1 MKHEFL
7 DDEWY
12 EVHLKKIGETF
23 TVPGKLNT
31 SLVEVYRNVWGEPG
45 NTKWIKY
52 VVENTTVREITRG
65 EGEVGIP
72 DAAFRCFGDYKSYV
86 SVCQRRLDPK
96 MGILGGVF
104 KLEGGVMA
112 AMPMLPVYDKLTAC
126 KRVDGMEF

>member
-1 MKHEFL
+1 MRFL

-12 EVHLKKIGETF
+12 KIHFEKIAQTF
-23 TVPGKLNT
+23 TEPGRLNT

-45 NTKWIKY
+45 RVKWIKY
-52 VVENTTVREITRG
+52 VVENTMVKEITRG
-65 EGEVGIP
+65 ESEDTVP
-72 DAAFRCFGDYKSYV
+72 DATFRCFGEYKSYV
-86 SVCQRRLDPK
+86 AVCQRRLDPK

-126 KRVDGMEF
+126 KRVDGIEF

>member
-1 MKHEFL
+1 MRFL

-12 EVHLKKIGETF
+12 KIHLEKIAQTF
-23 TVPGKLNT
+23 TEPGRLNT

-45 NTKWIKY
+45 RAKWNTY
-52 VVENTTVREITRG
+52 VVENTMVKEITRG
-65 EGEVGIP
+65 ESEDTVP
-72 DAAFRCFGDYKSYV
+72 DATFRCFGEYKSYV
-86 SVCQRRLDPK
+86 AVCQRRLDPK

-126 KRVDGMEF
+126 KRVDGIEF

>member
-1 MKHEFL
+1 MRFL

-12 EVHLKKIGETF
+12 KIHLEKIAQTF
-23 TVPGKLNT
+23 TEPGRLNT

-45 NTKWIKY
+45 RVKWIKY
-52 VVENTTVREITRG
+52 VVENTMVRDITRG
-65 EGEVGIP
+65 ESEDTVP

-86 SVCQRRLDPK
+86 AVCQRRLDPK

-112 AMPMLPVYDKLTAC
+112 AMPMLPVYDKLTAF